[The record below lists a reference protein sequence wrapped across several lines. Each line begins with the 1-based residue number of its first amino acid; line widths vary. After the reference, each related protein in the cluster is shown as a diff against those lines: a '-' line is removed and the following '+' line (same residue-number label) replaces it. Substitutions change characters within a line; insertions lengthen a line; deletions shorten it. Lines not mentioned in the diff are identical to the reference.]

1 MKTCSQNESQ
11 SIEPAQLAALLAFVP
26 VFEAPAFCPG
36 QVIPMDEDGFPA
48 EEFKSVVSGFMDT
61 CYKNGF
67 VVKFNW
73 EDWGPEAERY
83 TADPDLLKSADLA
96 TLRRLITWHIRQN
109 RFSRDHLATQIAQG
123 HILAILRR
131 LSVT

>member
-1 MKTCSQNESQ
+1 MKTCSLNESHV
-11 SIEPAQLAALLAFVP
+11 IEPPQLAALLAFVP
-26 VFEAPAFCPG
+26 VFEAASFCPD
-36 QVIPMDEDGFPA
+36 QVIPMDEDGFPD
-48 EEFKSVVSGFMDT
+48 EEFKGVVSGFMDA

-83 TADPDLLKSADLA
+83 KADPDLLKNADLA

-131 LSVT
+131 LSAT